1 MIDEM
6 RNKLKNLIDWAY
18 YQSSTISGGLGA
30 VFSIIGISNIH
41 KWNIG
46 ECNFPIG
53 EFIYWG
59 VVMLFFIF
67 FITSLFYKK
76 EMSELEKKINSIN
89 DLETK
94 LVEEVN
100 SSNELFNS
108 YLRLLVKSLNFTYND
123 RISVYKVNENKF
135 QLIGRTS
142 INPIL
147 MEKGRNEYPIEEG
160 FIGKGWQEE
169 EFFINNLPCPET
181 NFKQYYKKIND
192 ISPIPKEVVE
202 SMTMKSRNYF
212 VYRMNNNN
220 EIPQAIF
227 VFESKLPNGL
237 KKDLIKEKLVGVKE
251 TLVMFIQRNNGLKVT
266 KKNHQIEKDME
277 I

>member
-1 MIDEM
+1 M
-6 RNKLKNLIDWAY
+6 RNKLKKSIDWTY
-18 YQSSTISGGLGA
+18 YQSSTISGGLGV

-53 EFIYWG
+53 KFIYWG
-59 VVMLFFIF
+59 VVMLFLIF

-108 YLRLLVKSLNFTYND
+108 YLRLLVKSINFTHND
-123 RISVYKVNENKF
+123 RISVYKVSENKF

-147 MEKGRNEYPIEEG
+147 MEKGRNEYPIKEG

-192 ISPIPKEVVE
+192 ISPIPEEVVE

-212 VYRMNNNN
+212 VYRMDDNN
-220 EIPQAIF
+220 EKPQAIF

-237 KKDLIKEKLVGVKE
+237 KKNLIKEKLVGVKK